1 MVGLVLL
8 LLFGLDL
15 VEGYLLLAF
24 LHYFFLLHRVLLRQ
38 LGLLVFELLLPL
50 QVQVPILLLVLIIH
64 LVLILLLFLDFLL
77 VVVLKL
83 SVEFLHICVLEHLH
97 AVLE

>member
-8 LLFGLDL
+8 LLFWLDL
-15 VEGYLLLAF
+15 VEGQLLLAF
-24 LHYFFLLHRVLLRQ
+24 LHCFFLLHGVLLRQ
-38 LGLLVFELLLPL
+38 LGLLVLELLLPL

-64 LVLILLLFLDFLL
+64 LVLILLLFLNFLL
-77 VVVLKL
+77 VIVLKL
-83 SVEFLHICVLEHLH
+83 SVEFLHICVLEHFH